1 MISVDFRDW
10 LNEKVISY
18 LPKGSVRSGDKIMC
32 RCPLCGDSKKN
43 SMKKRGY
50 YYLRTGSYHCFNCDA
65 NCTGMKLL
73 EILSGDDYGTLHS
86 EYVRRIYD
94 GRHFGNVS
102 STVCDKENRN
112 GVLSEIRNVVNPKW
126 KQPLSDKA
134 REYLNGRLVL
144 KAPFLK
150 EELYSYYAKSGCEY
164 ILIPWKIN
172 GIDCY
177 FQLNDFERHSKSGL
191 KYVFPKNTEKMVY
204 GLDNIRMDIGY
215 IVVMEG
221 VYDSLFV
228 PNAVCIGGKTMTD
241 HQLEIIRKRY
251 PRHRILLSF
260 DNDTPGLR
268 AMANSLLDKRYNFG
282 YFRWFDDNTAE
293 KDINDFVKRT
303 RNPKEFAD
311 VGFLESHAIDSVM
324 MKMWLLRKGFVK

>member
-18 LPKGSVRSGDKIMC
+18 LPKGSVRSGDKILC

-73 EILSGDDYGTLHS
+73 QILSGDDYSTLHS
-86 EYVRRIYD
+86 EYVHRIYD
-94 GRHFGNVS
+94 GRHFGNTS
-102 STVCDKENRN
+102 SISTGRNRHD
-112 GVLSEIRNVVNPKW
+112 GVLSEIRNVINPKW
-126 KQPLSDKA
+126 KHPLSDRA
-134 REYLNGRLVL
+134 REYLNGRHVL
-144 KAPFLK
+144 SAPFLK
-150 EELYSYYAKSGCEY
+150 EELYSYYAKTGREY
-164 ILIPWKIN
+164 ILIPWRIN

-177 FQLNDFERHSKSGL
+177 FQLNDFERHGKSGL
-191 KYVFPKNTEKMVY
+191 KYVFPKNAEKMVY
-204 GLDNIRMDIGY
+204 GLDNVRMDIGY
-215 IVVMEG
+215 IVAMEG

-241 HQLEIIRKRY
+241 LQLEIIRRRY

-260 DNDTPGLR
+260 DNDAPGLKSMSKTLSDR
-268 AMANSLLDKRYNFG
+268 RYNFG
-282 YFRWFDDNTAE
+282 YFKWFDDDTAE
-293 KDINDFVKRT
+293 KDINDFVNRT
-303 RNPKEFAD
+303 GNPNEFAD
-311 VGFLESHAIDSVM
+311 AGYLESHVVDSVM
-324 MKMWLLRKGFVK
+324 MKMWLLGKGFVK